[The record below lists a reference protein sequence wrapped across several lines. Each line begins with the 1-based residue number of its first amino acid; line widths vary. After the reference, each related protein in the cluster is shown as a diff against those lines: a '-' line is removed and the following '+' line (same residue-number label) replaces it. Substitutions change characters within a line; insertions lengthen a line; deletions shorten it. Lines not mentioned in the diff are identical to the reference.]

1 MMIMM
6 SDNHLHVISAAVAP
20 GPGRHVEGAGGGDE
34 VVALTRVELQ
44 GVGHRREGSETDCEH
59 SGELEKHYNTLLQYL
74 NSLETTHNLP
84 SDSGVCAVGDD
95 PGVVLGDHAAVVLVL
110 VDVVDHV
117 SLHSLGNISVNLASN
132 VESANSILP
141 H

>member
-1 MMIMM
+1 M
-6 SDNHLHVISAAVAP
+6 
-20 GPGRHVEGAGGGDE
+20 
-34 VVALTRVELQ
+34 ELQ
-44 GVGHRREGSETDCEH
+44 SVGHRREGSETDCEH

>member
-1 MMIMM
+1 MVLV
-6 SDNHLHVISAAVAP
+6 SQYSRDN
-20 GPGRHVEGAGGGDE
+20 
-34 VVALTRVELQ
+34 TQ
-44 GVGHRREGSETDCEH
+44 GYRD
-59 SGELEKHYNTLLQYL
+59 
-74 NSLETTHNLP
+74 LP

-117 SLHSLGNISVNLASN
+117 SLHSLHRDNISVNLASN